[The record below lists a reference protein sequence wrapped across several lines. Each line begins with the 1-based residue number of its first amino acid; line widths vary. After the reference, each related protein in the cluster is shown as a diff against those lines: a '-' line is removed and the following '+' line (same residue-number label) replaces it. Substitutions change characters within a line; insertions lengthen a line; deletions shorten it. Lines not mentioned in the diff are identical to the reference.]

1 MPVFRGLG
9 TLLDAWAPKVAQ
21 AFQRVVAD
29 IKGLVQPSHV
39 AARLVA
45 VGPDAAATAVPLQPA
60 LFRPLDQ
67 AIEQAFEGGG
77 KATIDALPAARG
89 PDGGRI
95 RTIFDIRSPAA
106 EAWLRDHSSTLVR
119 EIIDDQRA
127 AIRAR
132 LVAGMEAGRNPRDVA
147 LDLVGRVD
155 RATGRRVGGIIG
167 LTAYQEAIVRNYAAE
182 LARADAAALD
192 RQLRDPRYDGALKRA
207 IAEGKPLAADQIT
220 RMVAA
225 YESRMLRH
233 RGETIAKTETTP
245 ALYEARIQ
253 ALEQA
258 SASGRIDIGEVRK
271 RWRDSGGPNVR
282 HTHRLLNGQTVP
294 ARASFVSSSGAI
306 LRYPADP
313 RAPAAERV
321 NCECDIEILFG
332 R

>member
-21 AFQRVVAD
+21 AFQQVVAD

-192 RQLRDPRYDGALKRA
+192 RQLRDPRYDGA
-207 IAEGKPLAADQIT
+207 
-220 RMVAA
+220 
-225 YESRMLRH
+225 
-233 RGETIAKTETTP
+233 
-245 ALYEARIQ
+245 
-253 ALEQA
+253 
-258 SASGRIDIGEVRK
+258 
-271 RWRDSGGPNVR
+271 
-282 HTHRLLNGQTVP
+282 
-294 ARASFVSSSGAI
+294 
-306 LRYPADP
+306 
-313 RAPAAERV
+313 
-321 NCECDIEILFG
+321 
-332 R
+332 